1 MKSISRKFREIDVTN
16 HNWTISLTAI
26 FLFTDFSCQNQNR
39 NIPKY
44 RYQCVV
50 VILRCCSFFF
60 SFSLLNNT
68 LKGEETIYLPTHYV
82 EFHCHYFPFYHINK
96 KKVRLLLYIF
106 PEFFFAIKIHS
117 FHAALNSDAPRL
129 EFVLYMGNELGEVRI
144 PPYLFVV
151 YQKVYL
157 MMKKKSSRFL
167 KKLGTDH
174 PAPPTH
180 KYFLRNSQS

>member
-1 MKSISRKFREIDVTN
+1 MCRYYTTLLLLFFLLFPSQQYSQGIGNNIHYTSMWNFIVIISPF
-16 HNWTISLTAI
+16 TISI
-26 FLFTDFSCQNQNR
+26 
-39 NIPKY
+39 
-44 RYQCVV
+44 
-50 VILRCCSFFF
+50 
-60 SFSLLNNT
+60 
-68 LKGEETIYLPTHYV
+68 
-82 EFHCHYFPFYHINK
+82 
-96 KKVRLLLYIF
+96 KKVRLLYIHIF

-167 KKLGTDH
+167 KKKLGTDH
-174 PAPPTH
+174 PVPPTH

>member
-1 MKSISRKFREIDVTN
+1 MWNFIVIISPF
-16 HNWTISLTAI
+16 TISI
-26 FLFTDFSCQNQNR
+26 
-39 NIPKY
+39 
-44 RYQCVV
+44 
-50 VILRCCSFFF
+50 
-60 SFSLLNNT
+60 
-68 LKGEETIYLPTHYV
+68 
-82 EFHCHYFPFYHINK
+82 
-96 KKVRLLLYIF
+96 KKVRLLYIHIF

-151 YQKVYL
+151 YHKVYL

-167 KKLGTDH
+167 KKKLGTDH

-180 KYFLRNSQS
+180 KYFLRNSQSWINGLKIFSFSRRIFPGRRSLNDSGMHCTSITKSA

>member
-1 MKSISRKFREIDVTN
+1 MWNFIVIISPF
-16 HNWTISLTAI
+16 TISI
-26 FLFTDFSCQNQNR
+26 
-39 NIPKY
+39 
-44 RYQCVV
+44 
-50 VILRCCSFFF
+50 
-60 SFSLLNNT
+60 
-68 LKGEETIYLPTHYV
+68 
-82 EFHCHYFPFYHINK
+82 
-96 KKVRLLLYIF
+96 KKVRLLYIF

-144 PPYLFVV
+144 PPHHFVSLLKSIS
-151 YQKVYL
+151 YDE
-157 MMKKKSSRFL
+157 KKSSRFL